1 MLFVFFKNPDYKGLE
16 EAGEE
21 TQGLRTLFE
30 ILPRREVKNMK
41 KEKGPESLRNAGL
54 KSFLPLTEYLLHVR
68 LLKIYSFIHRIFSK
82 AYRVPAR
89 HCSREL
95 HSGERAESNPPG
107 KRCKSHFADEENQ
120 GSEGRSALPGAT
132 PLDEGGF
139 RFLNWVCLT
148 SKPVVLS

>member
-1 MLFVFFKNPDYKGLE
+1 M
-16 EAGEE
+16 
-21 TQGLRTLFE
+21 
-30 ILPRREVKNMK
+30 
-41 KEKGPESLRNAGL
+41 
-54 KSFLPLTEYLLHVR
+54 
-68 LLKIYSFIHRIFSK
+68 
-82 AYRVPAR
+82 PAR

-107 KRCKSHFADEENQ
+107 KRRKSHFADEENQ

-148 SKPVVLS
+148 SKPVVLSSLQATLFVNPALRKRPSVRIFA